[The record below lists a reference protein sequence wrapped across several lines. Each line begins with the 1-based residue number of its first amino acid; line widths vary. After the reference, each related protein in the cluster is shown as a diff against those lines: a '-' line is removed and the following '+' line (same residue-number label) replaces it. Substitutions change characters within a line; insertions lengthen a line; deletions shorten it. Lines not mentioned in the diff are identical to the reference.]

1 MVVAVAFGSVA
12 SLDGVADVEERGVR
26 LSVEGAGEAAEVK
39 VVVVVVV
46 LANVELTEN
55 CFVSSSMFT
64 SLLTSLLST
73 QGSDMDGD

>member
-1 MVVAVAFGSVA
+1 VVVAVAFGSVA

-39 VVVVVVV
+39 VVVVVV

-55 CFVSSSMFT
+55 CFVSSSMFALFE
-64 SLLTSLLST
+64 SLGLT
-73 QGSDMDGD
+73 